1 MPRSQGRLNNT
12 AGTLAQL
19 HAAGQSTQQALM
31 SVDNIVQTQS
41 VMLGTNNIFAVVA
54 VIVACVSA
62 GIWLIPKPK
71 KLARAGGGH

>member
-1 MPRSQGRLNNT
+1 
-12 AGTLAQL
+12 
-19 HAAGQSTQQALM
+19 M

-54 VIVACVSA
+54 VIVGCVSA
-62 GIWLIPKPK
+62 GIWLVPKPK